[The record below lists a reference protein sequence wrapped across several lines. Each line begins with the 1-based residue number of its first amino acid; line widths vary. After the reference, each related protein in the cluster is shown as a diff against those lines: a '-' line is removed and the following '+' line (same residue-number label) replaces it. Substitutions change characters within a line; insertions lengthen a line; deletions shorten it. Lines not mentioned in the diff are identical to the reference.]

1 MGCYKI
7 REDVFSNADHITKDF
22 DLADPSPASCILEC
36 FKKDPE
42 YRVTGTRFYERREIF
57 LRFFKDTSITI
68 VCDFK

>member
-42 YRVTGTRFYERREIF
+42 YRVTGTQFYYMREIF
-57 LRFFKDTSITI
+57 LRFYAFYI
-68 VCDFK
+68 